1 MGFDADI
8 LNTLFNTT
16 KEFTI
21 RGKAF
26 KMGYKDNSGC
36 KINRA
41 AMFVKALIEGHILI
55 RTTCTGYTLTEMF
68 GTHCSAFTFDSMKVS
83 WNAEPKAF
91 RVGEYTSPD
100 AIVMAICSGLLL
112 EEKTSL
118 PIRNLLENITM
129 SSEVQAFD
137 LCMFCNEVYKNLKTR
152 ASIGQISGPFS
163 NDVDLDMN
171 DLAKEISRGNI
182 RVPDVL
188 NKCVPNMEGNY
199 KYPYLIGEKKT
210 GDTVRDKL
218 NAFRTDCVRGQ
229 YRVDYLWP
237 AETLP
242 YIPSLSSLEDYVM
255 TESFMEAVMI
265 AYAQLTPIA
274 EKLFDGASLEE
285 CLKGG
290 CLNLLLTG
298 DPGTGKT
305 RLVYALGAACGLP
318 IYNCGKEVRGDEDV
332 FTGKTKVDRN
342 GYKFDRGSFMDC
354 MHNGGIALID
364 EINVMDP
371 VLLKSAINSVLEAPY
386 SIKEGG
392 DTDVSRHPMTI
403 IIGTMN
409 PPKRR
414 PNEHAYAVYQRFL
427 ALEPFRAPENSVL
440 IDILKAEG
448 HSVKDCKKVLK
459 VNDTV
464 VSYLLNRTPAEPDF
478 AESMGIRLCKNI
490 LRMTKC
496 GISFRKACNS
506 VIIGYINAIDPKLAK
521 EVKEACID
529 TMPE

>member
-1 MGFDADI
+1 MAFDVDI
-8 LNTLFNTT
+8 LNILFNST

-21 RGKAF
+21 NGKTF
-26 KMGYKDNSGC
+26 KIGDKDDGGH

-41 AMFVKALIEGHILI
+41 AMFAKALIEGHILI
-55 RTTCTGYTLTEMF
+55 RQSNTGYAITEMF
-68 GTHCSAFTFDSMKVS
+68 GTHCCAYRIGGEIS
-83 WNAEPKAF
+83 WNAEPKSF
-91 RVGEYTSPD
+91 RIETYSSGD
-100 AIVMAICSGLLL
+100 AAVMAVCSALLL
-112 EEKTSL
+112 EGDTSL
-118 PIRNLLENITM
+118 SILNSLDTLIR
-129 SSEVQAFD
+129 SSEVQFSD
-137 LCMFCNEVYKNLKTR
+137 LCIFCDAVYKNLKAR
-152 ASIGQISGPFS
+152 ASIAQITGPIS

-182 RVPDVL
+182 RVPEQL
-188 NKCVPNMEGNY
+188 TKFVPNMEKNY
-199 KYPYLIGEKKT
+199 RFPYLIGDKAVGE
-210 GDTVRDKL
+210 DIQSKL
-218 NAFRTDCVRGQ
+218 NAFRTECLRGN

-237 AETLP
+237 AETLS
-242 YIPSLSSLEDYVM
+242 YIPALSSLEDYVV

-265 AYAQLTPIA
+265 AYSQLTPIA

-318 IYNCGKEVRGDEDV
+318 VYNCGKEVRGDEDV

-371 VLLKSAINSVLEAPY
+371 ILLKSAINSALEAPY

-427 ALEPFRAPENSVL
+427 ALEPFKAPENSVL

-448 HSVKDCKKVLK
+448 YSVKDCKHVLGINYA
-459 VNDTV
+459 VAA
-464 VSYLLNRTPAEPDF
+464 YLLNRTPSEPDF
-478 AESMGIRLCKNI
+478 AEAMGIRLCKNI

-496 GISFRKACNS
+496 GISFRKACSS